1 MDKEN
6 KIPEVVITPVALLRV
21 NDEVEIDR
29 EYMLTMF
36 SNDLDLLE
44 KKIRKNN
51 EEGVDT
57 YVIDYEDLP
66 F

>member
-1 MDKEN
+1 MEDKE
-6 KIPEVVITPVALLRV
+6 KEIPEVIITPVAFQRV
-21 NDEVEIDR
+21 NDEVELDR
-29 EYMLTMF
+29 EFMLTMF

-51 EEGVDT
+51 EEG
-57 YVIDYEDLP
+57 IDNIEDLP

>member
-6 KIPEVVITPVALLRV
+6 KIPEVIITPVAFQRV

-29 EYMLTMF
+29 EFMLTMF

-44 KKIRKNN
+44 EKIRKNN
-51 EEGVDT
+51 EERVN
-57 YVIDYEDLP
+57 IEDLP

>member
-6 KIPEVVITPVALLRV
+6 KIPEVVITPVAFQRV

-29 EYMLTMF
+29 EFMLTMF

-44 KKIRKNN
+44 EKIRKNN
-51 EEGVDT
+51 EEGVG
-57 YVIDYEDLP
+57 IEDLP

>member
-6 KIPEVVITPVALLRV
+6 KIPEVVITPVAFQRV

-29 EYMLTMF
+29 EFMLTMF

-44 KKIRKNN
+44 EKIRKNN
-51 EEGVDT
+51 EEGVDS
-57 YVIDYEDLP
+57 EDIP

>member
-1 MDKEN
+1 MDEEKDF
-6 KIPEVVITPVALLRV
+6 PEVIITPVAFQRV

-29 EYMLTMF
+29 EFMLTMF

-44 KKIRKNN
+44 EKIRKNGN
-51 EEGVDT
+51 S
-57 YVIDYEDLP
+57 IEDLP